1 MFNLNTDRF
10 KDILISARLL
20 KSHFV
25 AIIDSCLSA
34 IKSLIAQLNLFRTSI
49 NAKLSYNGQVCSLE
63 RLLNDRFDAVNRDIF
78 ITDAES
84 IDMLIAYEYL
94 DIPKHIIVCENIVDF
109 ADYQVIAYKNE
120 IIGDNLHKFIINV
133 PNETPIVLR
142 EDELRALV
150 NRYRLAGKLFYIIYF

>member
-1 MFNLNTDRF
+1 MINIINYIKQLVPSSLVATNSTSYLRV
-10 KDILISARLL
+10 ILSP
-20 KSHFV
+20 V
-25 AIIDSCLSA
+25 D
-34 IKSLIAQLNLFRTSI
+34 
-49 NAKLSYNGQVCSLE
+49 YVCSLFQQFKNQVVYKLSKNSQICYFE
-63 RLLNDRFDAVNRDIF
+63 SLLNNQFDNTERRIF

-133 PNETPIVLR
+133 PNETPVVLR
-142 EDELRALV
+142 EDELRAFV